1 MAATVVDEAL
11 PAWMVA
17 EVVEHVALTH
27 DGVRTWTRTP
37 MKAATQQ
44 ASKPEAAVDHL

>member
-11 PAWMVA
+11 PAWRAA
-17 EVVEHVALTH
+17 EGEHVALTH
-27 DGVRTWTRTP
+27 DGVRTRTP
-37 MKAATQQ
+37 TKAATQQ